1 MSRSSTSSAIPHD
14 VRLVAAV
21 SRLVDLHQS
30 RRETGVYVPETQ
42 ERSGNL
48 LALALLLLDTL
59 RELEMERGPSFVPV
73 SEVLGALKKRVST
86 ITADDLDF
94 VIASL
99 AREREIRYGVE
110 DGEGGFSYGLTKD
123 STPLIEKARDFAQ
136 VQLSVN
142 GRLLLRI
149 SAMKESWLY
158 SDIDAEKLV
167 KAIERG
173 QFGDIPRFCKMMV
186 LEIASKNKQL
196 SSALERPTLAELR
209 DMLIE
214 DGAGIASS
222 LRDATEVVKQ
232 ACSKIFD
239 ARTREDFETWKS
251 RNSVSYSI
259 GNLQTE
265 IELVMQNVEAL
276 SRRFV
281 GFLETAQRARSTG
294 GEGIPFLSIIESMTS
309 PSSVPNLERLEA
321 ILAELMPWGVGTNFF
336 HPSLMVGSVDFTTL
350 EDAHEVIPVSTFNL
364 EPERGASH
372 SRLMDFILRNR
383 VFVIERLKV
392 RPTTFSE
399 MVSEVEF
406 TLESDETPAD
416 FFGIYSAPE
425 HLDGEGFRIVVGMTG
440 DSFDTRIVGNRFA
453 GSDPMM
459 FLTEENA

>member
-1 MSRSSTSSAIPHD
+1 MSRPSASSAIPHD

-30 RRETGVYVPETQ
+30 RGDSGVYVPETQ
-42 ERSGNL
+42 ERAGYL
-48 LALALLLLDTL
+48 LTVALLLLDTL
-59 RELEMERGPSFVPV
+59 RELEMERGPSFVAV
-73 SEVLGALKKRVST
+73 GEVLGALRKRVS
-86 ITADDLDF
+86 AVSVEDLDF
-94 VIASL
+94 VIDSL

-110 DGEGGFSYGLTKD
+110 DGEGGLDFGLTKD
-123 STPLIEKARDFAQ
+123 STPLVEKARGFAQ
-136 VQLSVN
+136 VQLTEN

-214 DGAGIASS
+214 DGAGIAAA

-232 ACSKIFD
+232 ACTLIF
-239 ARTREDFETWKS
+239 ATRTREEFERWKARS
-251 RNSVSYSI
+251 GASYSV

-265 IELVMQNVEAL
+265 IELVMQNVEAF

-294 GEGIPFLSIIESMTS
+294 GAGVPFLSIIEAMTK
-309 PSSVPNLERLEA
+309 PASVPDARRLEA
-321 ILAELMPWGVGTNFF
+321 ILAELMPWGVGSGFF
-336 HPSLMVGSVDFTTL
+336 HPSLMVGSVDFSTL
-350 EDAHEVIPVSTFNL
+350 EEAEEVLPVSTFTL
-364 EPERGASH
+364 EPDRGTGH
-372 SRLMDFILRNR
+372 GRLMDFILRNR
-383 VFVIERLKV
+383 AWVIARLKS

-399 MVSEVEF
+399 MVTEAGFV
-406 TLESDETPAD
+406 LEADETPAD

-440 DSFDTRIVGNRFA
+440 SHFDTRIAGTRYA
-453 GSDPMM
+453 GSDPLM
-459 FLTEENA
+459 FLMAEDA